1 MMWNLAFISEEDFFL
16 HVQETIQQYGEKL
29 KPYVTGADVIDAK
42 LMNDVDRD
50 TLKRWVD
57 GL

>member
-29 KPYVTGADVIDAK
+29 KPYD
-42 LMNDVDRD
+42 
-50 TLKRWVD
+50 LKKFNSKRI
-57 GL
+57 LQN